1 MPGARG
7 WSQGT
12 CCLYWSEHSWCWAL
26 APAGRP
32 SALIAPDRSVSMQ
45 PHHSGCFQGSWHG
58 RTILFVED
66 QPLLGRHLHRRELS
80 TGLFGGRLQTMSP
93 DTKNATST
101 NYRFRS
107 MKREAIVSNHQHVQ
121 VLAMCAFDRESTC
134 QLITCSG
141 EIAATGQCR
150 VGTSAFRARACPAG
164 GHEHGQ
170 NEPRKLDMRTVR
182 PKQVPSAET
191 MDDPREYP
199 QRSLSP
205 FPNED

>member
-7 WSQGT
+7 WSQDT
-12 CCLYWSEHSWCWAL
+12 CLYWSGHSWCWAL

-45 PHHSGCFQGSWHG
+45 PHHSGCSQRSWHG

-107 MKREAIVSNHQHVQ
+107 MKREAIVGNHQHVQ
-121 VLAMCAFDRESTC
+121 VLAMFALDRESTC
-134 QLITCSG
+134 QSITCSSTIG
-141 EIAATGQCR
+141 ATGHCR
-150 VGTSAFRARACPAG
+150 ISTIAFRACTRCRWSRVWP
-164 GHEHGQ
+164 E
-170 NEPRKLDMRTVR
+170 
-182 PKQVPSAET
+182 
-191 MDDPREYP
+191 
-199 QRSLSP
+199 
-205 FPNED
+205 